1 MVLSPKFNSNY
12 KFKIELLGDILEQVD
27 PQKSLIE
34 RHYRKKFEKQS
45 TTLELNTTSNR
56 APL

>member
-1 MVLSPKFNSNY
+1 MVLSPKFNSIY

-34 RHYRKKFEKQS
+34 RTTEKI
-45 TTLELNTTSNR
+45 LKNR
-56 APL
+56 AQLSN